1 MVKQP
6 DRESRNVNDAFY
18 KSEEQR
24 INELNDRFFS
34 NVELTDAENKVLV
47 WLCGWDDFTINNVMS
62 AFSKMVKD
70 ILANM

>member
-1 MVKQP
+1 MIKQP

-24 INELNDRFFS
+24 INELNDRFFG
-34 NVELTDAENKVLV
+34 NVDLTESENRVLV

>member
-1 MVKQP
+1 MVNQP
-6 DRESRNVNDAFY
+6 DKESRNVNDAFY